1 MAPPGG
7 EFGPESGLLLHMDE
21 SIDKGDLRLSG
32 KVPLSFR
39 RSIGL

>member
-21 SIDKGDLRLSG
+21 FDKGDLRLSG